1 MDEERLMS
9 EKAKKSHFILTGVWR
24 SELRRLK
31 HAGRNIEPNNMK
43 TDCFKWSICLKASA
57 SLL

>member
-9 EKAKKSHFILTGVWR
+9 EKAKQSHFILNGVWR

-31 HAGRNIEPNNMK
+31 QAGRNMEPNNMK
-43 TDCFKWSICLKASA
+43 TDRFKWNICLKAGA